1 MYRWLAILIVALM
14 FGALSGGA
22 AYQKV
27 QPQGAR
33 ASGTKQAWREITWH
47 EIAWPFPRD
56 GWPAGRAFH
65 CDAAACGTEAELY
78 VRPKIGFCNCDT
90 GVADDDEVDRVADLD
105 LMSKRFA
112 PLAAGHV
119 IEVAGLTGRSRGYE
133 LSMADGSRRTAVGFA
148 LSRRCDLMVAVV
160 QGDGPAPVVQHA
172 AEDFLNSEPMA
183 HWMMSELDNG

>member
-1 MYRWLAILIVALM
+1 MYRWLAILIVALV

-33 ASGTKQAWREITWH
+33 PSGNREAWREIT
-47 EIAWPFPRD
+47 WPFPRD
-56 GWPAGRAFH
+56 GWPAGRAFR
-65 CDAAACGTEAELY
+65 CDAAACGTGAELY

-105 LMSKRFA
+105 LMSKRFV

-119 IEVAGLTGRSRGYE
+119 IKVAGLTGRSRGYD
-133 LSMADGSRRTAVGFA
+133 LRMADGSRRTAVGFA
-148 LSRRCDLMVAVV
+148 LSHHCDLMVAVV
-160 QGDGPAPVVQHA
+160 QGEGSAPAVQHV
-172 AEDFLNSEPMA
+172 AEDFLNSEPMLR
-183 HWMMSELDNG
+183 WMKSELDNG